1 MTEKSV
7 HIRAPATTVYRLIA
21 DPIRMAEWSPECV
34 RCRWTVG
41 SDRAQVGARF
51 RGTSRN
57 GRRRW
62 TTSSTITDM
71 RPAELFAWE
80 VTYFRQP
87 VARWEYR
94 IEPTDDG
101 VRLVEAVQRKG
112 VRVTV
117 VSTLRSSPPM
127 VADDLRRQADVFME
141 LQELAPS
148 IMRSHH
154 GREEQARGTVHE
166 SA

>member
-1 MTEKSV
+1 MTEKSI
-7 HIRAPATTVYRLIA
+7 HIRATATTVYRLIA

-34 RCRWTVG
+34 HCRWTAG
-41 SDRAQVGARF
+41 SETAQVGARF

-62 TTSSTITDM
+62 TTSSTITHM

-80 VTYFRQP
+80 VTYFGQP

-101 VRLVEAVQRKG
+101 VRLIEAVEDRRG
-112 VRVTV
+112 RALRA
-117 VSTLRSSPPM
+117 VSPLITGSPDRDRRNADTMETTLEAVKAAAEAQDR
-127 VADDLRRQADVFME
+127 
-141 LQELAPS
+141 
-148 IMRSHH
+148 
-154 GREEQARGTVHE
+154 
-166 SA
+166 